1 LFPSLGS
8 VISRELGPRGN
19 IPPYICVPDYM
30 EAGGPGFYGAE
41 HAPFVLE
48 TDPVQPDFEVRDLR
62 LAPGVDGRRLDDRR
76 NILAKIDKIAETP
89 TADRRGA
96 MNTYYEK
103 AYQMITAPDAR
114 KAFDITAESDKTRE
128 RYGFTTLGQSA
139 LLARRL
145 VEAGTRFVGI
155 DYGSWDTHFSQF
167 PSLKEDLIP
176 AADRAF
182 SALILDL
189 EERGLLDSTLV
200 LMMGEMGR
208 TPQINN
214 RAGRDHWSMAQT
226 ILWAGGGVKKGQII
240 GATDDRA
247 AYPTTEPYG
256 VEDVLCTIHRQL
268 GIDATKTY
276 YTPLGRPVPIVNGG
290 RVIPGLV

>member
-1 LFPSLGS
+1 
-8 VISRELGPRGN
+8 
-19 IPPYICVPDYM
+19 
-30 EAGGPGFYGAE
+30 
-41 HAPFVLE
+41 
-48 TDPVQPDFEVRDLR
+48 LR

-76 NILAKIDKIAETP
+76 SILAKIDKIADTP
-89 TADRRGA
+89 PADRRGA

-189 EERGLLDSTLV
+189 EQRGLLDSTLV

-214 RAGRDHWSMAQT
+214 RAGRDHWSQAQT
-226 ILWAGGGVKKGQII
+226 ILWAGGGVKQGQVI

-256 VEDVLCTIHRQL
+256 VEDVLCTLHRQL
-268 GIDATKTY
+268 GIDVTKTY